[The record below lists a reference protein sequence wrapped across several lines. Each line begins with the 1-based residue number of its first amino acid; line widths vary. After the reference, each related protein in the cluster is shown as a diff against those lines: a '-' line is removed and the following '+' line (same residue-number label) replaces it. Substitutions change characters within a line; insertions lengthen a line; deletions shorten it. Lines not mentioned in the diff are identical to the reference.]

1 MATEWVQSLVDQ
13 SHVPGKPPRRP
24 VRPRPR
30 PMTTR
35 LTSDILVAADE
46 LAAFEAARRS
56 RDGETGA
63 IVCFTGLVRAEA
75 GSVTA
80 LELEAYPGFADTQ
93 ITAMAAAAAAR
104 HGLLDW
110 RIVHRIGRMAPGSA
124 VVFVATAA
132 RHRRAAFEAC
142 DQMMDWLKSRAPFWK
157 KSHEPDGSRWIEPR
171 PEDYTDASRW
181 D

>member
-80 LELEAYPGFADTQ
+80 LELEAYPGFAETQ

-110 RIVHRIGRMAPGSA
+110 RIVHRIGRIDPGA
-124 VVFVATAA
+124 TVVFVATAA
-132 RHRRAAFEAC
+132 RHRRSAGAAC
-142 DQMMDWLKSRAPFWK
+142 DARGLRI
-157 KSHEPDGSRWIEPR
+157 HRRTHPDL
-171 PEDYTDASRW
+171 
-181 D
+181 

>member
-1 MATEWVQSLVDQ
+1 
-13 SHVPGKPPRRP
+13 
-24 VRPRPR
+24 
-30 PMTTR
+30 MTIR
-35 LTSDILVAADE
+35 LTSAPLVAADE
-46 LAAFEAARRS
+46 LAAFEASRRA

-75 GSVTA
+75 GAVSA
-80 LELEAYPGFADTQ
+80 LELEAYPGFAERQ
-93 ITAMAAAAAAR
+93 IDAMAAAAAAR

-110 RIVHRIGRMAPGSA
+110 RIVHRIGRMDPGTT

-132 RHRRAAFEAC
+132 RHRRSAFEAC

-157 KSHEPDGSRWIEPR
+157 KSHEADGSRWIEPR